1 MPTTDGPGAGPATK
15 KGGLPIS
22 PKLIGAVIILVAA
35 LWFIFANTQTARIHL
50 WIPTVSAPMW
60 LVLVITFVGGLV
72 TGMLLQRRSKKNAP
86 VPDYHG
92 S

>member
-1 MPTTDGPGAGPATK
+1 
-15 KGGLPIS
+15 
-22 PKLIGAVIILVAA
+22 
-35 LWFIFANTQTARIHL
+35 
-50 WIPTVSAPMW
+50 MW